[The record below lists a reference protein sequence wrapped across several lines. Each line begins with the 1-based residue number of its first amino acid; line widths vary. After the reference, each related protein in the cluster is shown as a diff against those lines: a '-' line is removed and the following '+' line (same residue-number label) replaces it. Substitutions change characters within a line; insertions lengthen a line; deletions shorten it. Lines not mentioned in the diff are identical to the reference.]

1 MKKLMLFILSGSW
14 LLLNLS
20 AAENTAVK
28 FVRYSDFGAK
38 GDGKTDDQ
46 LAIAAAHAYANKHKL
61 PVQAAKNACYYIG
74 SGSKVAI
81 IKTDTDFNHACF
93 IIDDSNAKNYQQPI
107 FRLEPDK
114 PNYKYPALKKLK
126 KNQSGLNTSFPAK
139 VLILMQNS
147 KQSRFNRLRS
157 NRPVQKNPQ
166 RDVIIAAPDGAVDKN
181 TPVLWDF
188 DSFTECLIHEIPNK
202 TITVKNGTFTTI
214 ANSKN
219 DKDSYFKRNIEV
231 LRSNVVFDNIVHK
244 VKETPTQHRY
254 MAGGFLAL
262 RDCADITIKN
272 SAFTGDRCF
281 PMVKHPTGSAGGYD
295 ITLWRS
301 VNVKFINCRQ
311 LNDIYNSD
319 FWGVI
324 GSNYC
329 KNLYFENCTFSRVD
343 AHMGVYNATIRNCT
357 LGHQGISVTGFGTLL
372 VENTAVKA
380 RYFINLRADY
390 GSFWQGKIIIR
401 NCTFTPALNS
411 KTRVDIFGGVNTGSH
426 DFGYTCYMPETIEI
440 DGLKISTPRTD
451 KKNLP
456 VYLFANFNGKYKSAD
471 YREQYPYVKTKTVS
485 IKNLQ
490 SGSKKLML
498 SSNKFMFKQVKIVKK

>member
-1 MKKLMLFILSGSW
+1 MRKLILFILSGGM

-20 AAENTAVK
+20 AAGNTAVK
-28 FVRYSDFGAK
+28 FVRYADFGAK

-61 PVQAAKNACYYIG
+61 PIQAENGACYYIG

-81 IKTDTDFNHACF
+81 IKTDTDFNHASF
-93 IIDDSNAKNYQQPI
+93 IIDDSNAQNYQKPI

-114 PNYKYPALKKLK
+114 PNYKYTALKKLK
-126 KNQSGLNTSFPAK
+126 KNQSGLNCSFPGK

-157 NRPVQKNPQ
+157 SRPVQKSPQ
-166 RDVIIAAPDGAVDKN
+166 RDVIIVDRQGVVDKN
-181 TPVLWDF
+181 TPILWDF
-188 DSFTECLIHEIPNK
+188 DSFTECLIHEIPEK
-202 TITVKNGTFTTI
+202 DITVKNGTFITL
-214 ANSKN
+214 ANSKC

-231 LRSNVVFDNIVHK
+231 LRSNVVFDNIVHQ

-281 PMVKHPTGSAGGYD
+281 PMVKYPTGSAGGYD

-319 FWGVI
+319 FWGII

-329 KNLYFENCTFSRVD
+329 KNLLFENCIFSRVD

-372 VENTAVKA
+372 VENTAVNS

-401 NCTFTPALNS
+401 NCTFAPPLNS
-411 KTRVDIFGGVNTGSH
+411 KNRVEILGGVNSGNH

-440 DGLKISTPRTD
+440 SGLKINSQTAN

-456 VYLFANFNGKYKSAD
+456 VYLFSNFNSKYRSGNYK
-471 YREQYPYVKTKTVS
+471 ELYPYIKTKTVT
-485 IKNLQ
+485 IKDLQ
-490 SGSKKLML
+490 HNSDKLVI
-498 SSNKFMFKQVKIVKK
+498 SPNKYMFNQVKVINK